1 MGGRSFFHFLVKWG
15 GHYKMLW
22 GVKNFKN
29 CKVTPPTIKHK
40 RVGIAVS
47 VVFLCSVIP
56 QFSAILAVSRFQ
68 YKMRL
73 FYRDNN
79 PFLYLSIQLATVCQ

>member
-1 MGGRSFFHFLVKWG
+1 MGGRSFFHILVKWG

-40 RVGIAVS
+40 RVETYFLFLIIFPCYGIYIFKIEK
-47 VVFLCSVIP
+47 FLNSK
-56 QFSAILAVSRFQ
+56 QRAKKQAIQTSRD
-68 YKMRL
+68 MPR
-73 FYRDNN
+73 
-79 PFLYLSIQLATVCQ
+79 

>member
-40 RVGIAVS
+40 RVQAFYCPNFGSKGREDIH
-47 VVFLCSVIP
+47 LPEDCEELP
-56 QFSAILAVSRFQ
+56 
-68 YKMRL
+68 L
-73 FYRDNN
+73 FNN
-79 PFLYLSIQLATVCQ
+79 EG